1 MAELGLENV
10 MVTFGGSPLLERV
23 SLQIERGERIGLLGR
38 NGSGKSTLLRV
49 LSGELAPDEG
59 LVVRRQGVLVAGL
72 SQQVPA
78 SMPGTVS
85 ESIHAALRRAGVEEG
100 WQSESRC
107 DQVIAQLGLEAG
119 AAVETLSAGAKR
131 RVLLAQAL
139 AIDPDVLL
147 LDEPTNHLDIDT
159 IQNLEEHL
167 VRRGGAL
174 ILVTH
179 DRTFLQAVA
188 TRILDLDR
196 AKLRSFDCRYDAYLE
211 RKEGVLEAER
221 HEAAEFDKKLAQE
234 EVWIRRGIEARRTR
248 NMGRVRALKE
258 MREDRRV
265 RRDEVGRVRA
275 AVQEGSRSGQIVL
288 RAKNLRHSFG
298 GRELLDGFSL
308 EVQRGDRIGIVGP
321 NGCGKTTL
329 VRILLGELEP
339 EAGGVHHGTNLEVAR
354 FDQLAATLDLSR
366 TIQENLSGDGD
377 TVMVGG
383 VARNIMG
390 YMKDFLFRPE
400 QVREP
405 VSRLSGGER
414 NRVQLAKLLARP
426 CNLLVLDEPT
436 NDLDLETLELLENL
450 LLEYQG
456 TLLVVSHDRAFLDEV
471 VTSVV
476 VFDEG
481 RVTESVGGWTDW
493 VERRD
498 ARAAAVTPAKS
509 AKASARS
516 AADSSPKPRK
526 LTYAEKLELE
536 KLPDRIE
543 RLETEKSG
551 LETAMSDP
559 AFYRGTQAAMAATTA
574 RFAVLE
580 REIATAYARWEALST
595 LPT

>member
-23 SLQIERGERIGLLGR
+23 SLQIERGERVGLLGR

-49 LSGELAPDEG
+49 LAGDLAPDDG
-59 LVVRRQGVLVAGL
+59 LVVRRQGVCVAGL
-72 SQQVPA
+72 SQQVPT
-78 SMPGTVS
+78 SMPGTVN
-85 ESIHAALRRAGVEEG
+85 ESIQAALRRAGVEEG

-107 DQVIAQLGLEAG
+107 DQVIAQLALDPNAL
-119 AAVETLSAGAKR
+119 VDTLSAGAKR

-159 IQNLEEHL
+159 IRNLEEHL

-174 ILVTH
+174 VLVTH
-179 DRTFLQAVA
+179 DRAFLQAVA

-196 AKLRSFDCRYDAYLE
+196 AKLRAFDCGYRDYLE
-211 RKEGVLEAER
+211 RKELVLAAER

-248 NMGRVRALKE
+248 NMGRVRELKA
-258 MREDRRV
+258 MREERAA
-265 RRDEVGRVRA
+265 RRDEVGRAKAV
-275 AVQEGSRSGQIVL
+275 VQEGSRSGQIVL
-288 RAKNLRHSFG
+288 RAQDLRHSFG
-298 GRELLDGFSL
+298 GRELLGGFSL

-329 VRILLGELEP
+329 VKILLSELEP
-339 EAGGVHHGTNLEVAR
+339 TGGSVRAGTNLEIAR
-354 FDQLAATLDLSR
+354 FDQLHATLDHSK

-383 VARNIMG
+383 VARNVMG

-414 NRVQLAKLLARP
+414 NRVQLAKILARP

-456 TLLVVSHDRAFLDEV
+456 TLLLVSHDRAFLDEV
-471 VTSVV
+471 VTSIV

-481 RVTESVGGWTDW
+481 GATESVGGWSEW
-493 VERRD
+493 VERRG
-498 ARAAAVTPAKS
+498 ARAVAT
-509 AKASARS
+509 S
-516 AADSSPKPRK
+516 AARPRAKTPVEDAPRPRK
-526 LTYAEKLELE
+526 LTYGERIELE
-536 KLPDRIE
+536 RLPARIE
-543 RLETEKSG
+543 ALESEKSG
-551 LETAMSDP
+551 LETALSDP
-559 AFYRGTQAAMAATTA
+559 AFYRGAPAEIAAATA
-574 RFAVLE
+574 RFSALV
-580 REIATAYARWEALST
+580 REIAAAYERWEALSA

>member
-10 MVTFGGSPLLERV
+10 TLTFGGSPLLERV
-23 SLQIERGERIGLLGR
+23 SLQIERGERVGLLGR
-38 NGSGKSTLLRV
+38 NGSGKTTLMRV
-49 LSGELAPDEG
+49 LTGELTPDEG
-59 LVVRRQGVLVAGL
+59 LVVRRQGVRIAGL
-72 SQQVPA
+72 SQQVPK

-85 ESIHAALRRAGVEEG
+85 ESIHAALKAASVEEG

-107 DQVIAQLGLEAG
+107 DQVIAQLGLDPD
-119 AAVETLSAGAKR
+119 AAVDTLSAGAKR

-174 ILVTH
+174 VLVTH

-196 AKLRSFDCRYDAYLE
+196 ARLRAFDCGYDTYLE
-211 RKEGVLEAER
+211 RKEAVLLAER
-221 HEAAEFDKKLAQE
+221 HEAAEFDKVLAQE

-248 NMGRVRALKE
+248 NMGRVRALKA
-258 MREDRRV
+258 MRIERVARRE
-265 RRDEVGRVRA
+265 EVGRA
-275 AVQEGSRSGQIVL
+275 KAIVQEASRSGQLVL
-288 RAKNLRHSFG
+288 RAQGLKQAYG
-298 GRELLDGFSL
+298 ERELLGGLSL

-329 VRILLGELEP
+329 VKILLGELTP
-339 EAGGVHHGTNLEVAR
+339 DGGTVKHGTNLEIAR
-354 FDQLAATLDLSR
+354 FDQLHATLDPTK

-383 VARNIMG
+383 VARNIVG

-436 NDLDLETLELLENL
+436 NDLDLETLELLEDL

-456 TLLVVSHDRAFLDEV
+456 TLLLVSHDRAFLDEV
-471 VTSVV
+471 VTSIV

-481 RVTESVGGWTDW
+481 RVTESVGGWSDW
-493 VERRD
+493 VARR
-498 ARAAAVTPAKS
+498 AEIAE
-509 AKASARS
+509 AKAPVKARGKAIAGSA
-516 AADSSPKPRK
+516 PKTRK
-526 LTYAEKLELE
+526 LTYG
-536 KLPDRIE
+536 E
-543 RLETEKSG
+543 RLELDKLPARIEALEHEKHG
-551 LETAMSDP
+551 LELAMSDP
-559 AFYRGTQAAMAATTA
+559 AFYRGPAADISARTA
-574 RFAVLE
+574 RSSELE
-580 REIATAYARWEALST
+580 REITALYARWEMLAS

>member
-10 MVTFGGSPLLERV
+10 TVTFGGAPLLERV
-23 SLQIERGERIGLLGR
+23 GLQIERGERIGLLGR

-49 LSGELAPDEG
+49 LAGELAPDAG
-59 LVVRRQGVLVAGL
+59 LVVRRQGVRIAGL
-72 SQQVPA
+72 SQQVPS
-78 SMPGTVS
+78 SMPGTVN
-85 ESIHAALRRAGVEEG
+85 ESIHLALKSAGVEEG

-107 DQVIAQLGLEAG
+107 DQVVVQLGLDPDAR
-119 AAVETLSAGAKR
+119 VDTLSAGAKR

-159 IQNLEEHL
+159 VQNLEEHL

-174 ILVTH
+174 VLVTH
-179 DRTFLQAVA
+179 DRAFLQAVA

-196 AKLRSFDCRYDAYLE
+196 ARLRAFDCRYDQYLE
-211 RKEGVLEAER
+211 RKEAVLAAER

-248 NMGRVRALKE
+248 NMGRVRALKA
-258 MREDRRV
+258 MREERRA
-265 RRDEVGRVRA
+265 RREEVGRAKAV
-275 AVQEGSRSGQIVL
+275 VQEASRSGQIVL
-288 RAKNLRHSFG
+288 RATDLKQSYG
-298 GRELLDGFSL
+298 GRELLGGFSL

-329 VRILLGELEP
+329 VKILLGEMQP
-339 EAGGVHHGTNLEVAR
+339 ESGAVRQGTNLEVAR
-354 FDQLAATLDLSR
+354 FDQLHATLDHSK

-383 VARNIMG
+383 VARNIVG

-414 NRVQLAKLLARP
+414 NRVQLAKILARP

-436 NDLDLETLELLENL
+436 NDLDLETLELLEDL
-450 LLEYQG
+450 LVEYQG
-456 TLLVVSHDRAFLDEV
+456 TLLLVSHDRAFLDEV

-481 RVTESVGGWTDW
+481 RPTECVGGWSDW
-493 VERRD
+493 VAKKRELEQ
-498 ARAAAVTPAKS
+498 AKAPAKPR
-509 AKASARS
+509 AKAPVEVA
-516 AADSSPKPRK
+516 PKQRK
-526 LTYAEKLELE
+526 LTYGEKLELE
-536 KLPDRIE
+536 KLPARIE
-543 RLETEKSG
+543 VLENEKNA

-559 AFYRGTQAAMAATTA
+559 AFYRGAAAEIAGKTA
-574 RFAVLE
+574 RLAELG
-580 REIATAYARWEALST
+580 REIDAAYARWESLSAL
-595 LPT
+595 PA

>member
-10 MVTFGGSPLLERV
+10 TLTFGGSPLLERV
-23 SLQIERGERIGLLGR
+23 SLQIERGERVGLLGR
-38 NGSGKSTLLRV
+38 NGSGKTTLMRV
-49 LSGELAPDEG
+49 LTGELAPDEG
-59 LVVRRQGVLVAGL
+59 LVVRRQGVRIAGL
-72 SQQVPA
+72 SQQVPK
-78 SMPGTVS
+78 SMPGTVN
-85 ESIHAALRRAGVEEG
+85 ESIHAALKAAGVEEG

-107 DQVIAQLGLEAG
+107 DQVIAQLGLDPD
-119 AAVETLSAGAKR
+119 AAVDTLSAGAKR

-174 ILVTH
+174 VLVTH

-196 AKLRSFDCRYDAYLE
+196 ARLRAFDCGYDMYLE
-211 RKEGVLEAER
+211 RKEAVLLAER
-221 HEAAEFDKKLAQE
+221 HEAAEFDKVLAQE

-248 NMGRVRALKE
+248 NMGRVRALKA
-258 MREDRRV
+258 MRIERVARRE
-265 RRDEVGRVRA
+265 EVGRAKAV
-275 AVQEGSRSGQIVL
+275 VQEASRSGQLVL
-288 RAKNLRHSFG
+288 RAQGLKQAYG
-298 GRELLDGFSL
+298 ERELLGGLSL

-329 VRILLGELEP
+329 VKILLGELAP
-339 EAGGVHHGTNLEVAR
+339 DGGTVKHGTNLEIAR
-354 FDQLAATLDLSR
+354 FDQLHATLDPSK

-383 VARNIMG
+383 VARNIVG

-436 NDLDLETLELLENL
+436 NDLDLETLELLEDL

-456 TLLVVSHDRAFLDEV
+456 TLLLVSHDRAFLDEV
-471 VTSVV
+471 VTSIV

-481 RVTESVGGWTDW
+481 RVTESVGGWSDW
-493 VERRD
+493 IARR
-498 ARAAAVTPAKS
+498 AEIAAAKVAAKPRVKTSVES
-509 AKASARS
+509 A
-516 AADSSPKPRK
+516 PKPRK
-526 LTYAEKLELE
+526 LTYGERLELE
-536 KLPDRIE
+536 KLPTRIE
-543 RLETEKSG
+543 ALEHEKHG
-551 LETAMSDP
+551 LELAMADP
-559 AFYRGTQAAMAATTA
+559 AFYRGPPAEITA
-574 RFAVLE
+574 RTARLRELE
-580 REIATAYARWEALST
+580 REIATLYARWELLAG
-595 LPT
+595 LPS

>member
-10 MVTFGGSPLLERV
+10 VVTFGGSPLLERV

-49 LSGELAPDEG
+49 LSGDLAPDAG
-59 LVVRRQGVLVAGL
+59 LVVRRQGVRIAGL
-72 SQQVPA
+72 SQQVPT
-78 SMPGTVS
+78 SMPGSVS
-85 ESIHAALRRAGVEEG
+85 ESIHAALAKAGVEEG

-107 DQVIAQLGLEAG
+107 DQVIAQLGLDPEAR
-119 AAVETLSAGAKR
+119 VDTLSAGAKR

-159 IQNLEEHL
+159 IRNLEEHL

-174 ILVTH
+174 VLVTH
-179 DRTFLQAVA
+179 DRAFLQAVA

-196 AKLRSFDCRYDAYLE
+196 ARLRAFDCRYEQYIE
-211 RKEGVLEAER
+211 RKEAVLAAER

-248 NMGRVRALKE
+248 NMGRVRALKA
-258 MREDRRV
+258 MREDRIA
-265 RRDEVGRVRA
+265 RRDEVGRAKAV
-275 AVQEGSRSGQIVL
+275 VQESSRSGQIVL
-288 RAKNLRHSFG
+288 RAQGLTQSFG
-298 GRELLDGFSL
+298 GRELFGGLDL

-329 VRILLGELEP
+329 IKTLLGELEP
-339 EAGGVHHGTNLEVAR
+339 EGGTVKHGTNLEVAR
-354 FDQLAATLDLSR
+354 FDQLHATLDHSK

-383 VARNIMG
+383 VARNIIG

-414 NRVQLAKLLARP
+414 NRVQLAKILARP

-436 NDLDLETLELLENL
+436 NDLDLETLELLEDL

-456 TLLVVSHDRAFLDEV
+456 TLLLVSHDRAFLNEV
-471 VTSVV
+471 VTSIV

-481 RVTESVGGWTDW
+481 RVTESVGGWSDW
-493 VERRD
+493 VARKNQIEQ
-498 ARAAAVTPAKS
+498 ARAPAKVRAKS
-509 AKASARS
+509 APE
-516 AADSSPKPRK
+516 AAPKPRK
-526 LTYAEKLELE
+526 LTYGERIELE
-536 KLPDRIE
+536 KLPARIDT
-543 RLETEKSG
+543 LEKEKHDV
-551 LETAMSDP
+551 ETVMSDP
-559 AFYRGTQAAMAATTA
+559 TFYKSSAAVIAAKTA
-574 RFAVLE
+574 RLAELG
-580 REIATAYARWEALST
+580 REVDATYARWEALSQ
-595 LPT
+595 LPA

>member
-10 MVTFGGSPLLERV
+10 MVTFGGTPLLERV

-49 LSGELAPDEG
+49 LSGDLAPDAG
-59 LVVRRQGVLVAGL
+59 LVVRRQGVRIAGL
-72 SQQVPA
+72 SQQVPT
-78 SMPGTVS
+78 SMPGTVN
-85 ESIHAALRRAGVEEG
+85 ESIHLALKRAGVEEG

-107 DQVIAQLGLEAG
+107 DQVITQLGLDPDAR
-119 AAVETLSAGAKR
+119 VDTLSAGAKR

-174 ILVTH
+174 VLVTH
-179 DRTFLQAVA
+179 DRAFLQAVA

-196 AKLRSFDCRYDAYLE
+196 AKLRAFDCRYDQYLE
-211 RKEGVLEAER
+211 RKEAVLAAER

-248 NMGRVRALKE
+248 NMGRVRALKA
-258 MREDRRV
+258 MREDRIA
-265 RRDEVGRVRA
+265 RRDEVGRAKAV
-275 AVQEGSRSGQIVL
+275 VQEASRSGQIVL
-288 RAKNLRHSFG
+288 RAQGLTQSFG
-298 GRELLDGFSL
+298 GRELFGGFSL
-308 EVQRGDRIGIVGP
+308 DVQRGDRIGIVGP

-329 VRILLGELEP
+329 IKILLGELEP
-339 EAGGVHHGTNLEVAR
+339 EGGTIKHGTNLEVAR
-354 FDQLAATLDLSR
+354 FDQLHATLDHSK

-383 VARNIMG
+383 VARNIIG

-414 NRVQLAKLLARP
+414 NRVQLAKILARP

-436 NDLDLETLELLENL
+436 NDLDLETLELLEDL

-456 TLLVVSHDRAFLDEV
+456 TLLLVSHDRAFLDEV
-471 VTSVV
+471 VTSIV

-481 RVTESVGGWTDW
+481 RVTESVGGWSDW
-493 VERRD
+493 VGRKRKMELAKSPTK
-498 ARAAAVTPAKS
+498 ARAKAAPE
-509 AKASARS
+509 
-516 AADSSPKPRK
+516 AAPKPRK
-526 LTYAEKLELE
+526 LTYGEKIELE
-536 KLPDRIE
+536 KLPARIDA
-543 RLETEKSG
+543 LEKDKHDV
-551 LETAMSDP
+551 ETAMSDP
-559 AFYRGTQAAMAATTA
+559 AFYKSSAAAIAAKTA
-574 RFAVLE
+574 RLAELG
-580 REIATAYARWEALST
+580 RELDATYARWEMLSQ
-595 LPT
+595 LPA